1 MAFYWVYFFGADNH
15 ISHARDI
22 ECESDGDAIARVAE
36 MEHAVPIELWTGGK
50 LIKRFEPDD

>member
-22 ECESDGDAIARVAE
+22 ECDADADAIARVQE
-36 MEHAVPIELWTGGK
+36 MDRTTPVELWTGGK
-50 LIKRFEPDD
+50 LIKRFELDE

>member
-22 ECESDGDAIARVAE
+22 ECETDVDAIARVEE
-36 MEHAVPIELWTGGK
+36 MERTVPIELWTGGK
-50 LIKRFEPDD
+50 LIKRFEPDA